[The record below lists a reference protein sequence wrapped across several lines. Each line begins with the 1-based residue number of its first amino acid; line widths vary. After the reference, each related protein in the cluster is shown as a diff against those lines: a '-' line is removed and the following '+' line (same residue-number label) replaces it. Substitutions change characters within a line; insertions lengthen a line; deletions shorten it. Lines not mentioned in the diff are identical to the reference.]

1 MNVKPQSSPEDWIR
15 LEQYIDDSLSVGV
28 RLYTVTDIFKAIS
41 TGEMQFWPGKN
52 CVMVTSIINY
62 PQCKMLDVVVGGG
75 SLKELLSMEEILAV
89 YAKQNGCQ
97 YLSTGGR
104 RGWFKATQSHHHV
117 ITVFKEI

>member
-75 SLKELLSMEEILAV
+75 LSLI
-89 YAKQNGCQ
+89 
-97 YLSTGGR
+97 
-104 RGWFKATQSHHHV
+104 H
-117 ITVFKEI
+117 I

>member
-1 MNVKPQSSPEDWIR
+1 MNVKPQSNPEDWVR
-15 LEQYIDDSLSVGV
+15 LEKYIDDSLSVGV

-104 RGWFKATQSHHHV
+104 RGWFKATQSHHQV